1 MDEQQDVPFD
11 EPVDTFDDSDVSD
24 DVVDEVPDE
33 AAAPVPVPAA
43 QSGGLEP
50 TGNSEVDDVLESVG
64 QVADLETAE
73 HVEIYEDAHRRLH
86 ETLVT
91 AVDEQERP
99 HGR

>member
-11 EPVDTFDDSDVSD
+11 EPEDVFDDVS
-24 DVVDEVPDE
+24 EE
-33 AAAPVPVPAA
+33 AVEPAAPAPDPAPA
-43 QSGGLEP
+43 SAEQSGGYEP
-50 TGNSEVDDVLESVG
+50 TGNSEVDDVLESVS